1 MGGQNMFQQ
10 WEAKHLMISVF
21 VSLSGQQG
29 LSGARLG
36 DQGTTAQKKMQ
47 NYSAATATHLK
58 QGWLVV
64 WCQHA
69 AAAP

>member
-1 MGGQNMFQQ
+1 LFHCLASKVFQGQGWAIKEQQ
-10 WEAKHLMISVF
+10 H
-21 VSLSGQQG
+21 
-29 LSGARLG
+29 
-36 DQGTTAQKKMQ
+36 KKMQ